1 MINWNTFKNFVS
13 KLLSSTK
20 TPQNHTEW
28 SILDPTPIWLKIPI
42 DHGSELTQNTPPP
55 TTTRM
60 GTSHGRTCVVDFLCG
75 DYRCIPRGYRLV
87 NLFST
92 RGDSEF
98 NFILKWIRKHHTI
111 LWLNSTIGIVKRFVL
126 LKIINATEDL
136 FDKLSD
142 VKESLTLSKA
152 NKVFAIWHLR
162 TYLFVAEDD
171 IWGY

>member
-1 MINWNTFKNFVS
+1 MEYSGPHPYIIENSHRSW
-13 KLLSSTK
+13 
-20 TPQNHTEW
+20 
-28 SILDPTPIWLKIPI
+28 IWTYP
-42 DHGSELTQNTPPP
+42 EYPPP

-60 GTSHGRTCVVDFLCG
+60 GTSHGELVSWTSCVETIAVSPEDT
-75 DYRCIPRGYRLV
+75 V
-87 NLFST
+87 SLFST

-98 NFILKWIRKHHTI
+98 NFILKWIRKLHTI